1 MKNFFILNLVAK
13 VVIFSIMSNIKQLN
27 IVLLNFLWIIS
38 GILTIF
44 ASYNQ
49 KNILNYVEFNFVTL
63 W

>member
-49 KNILNYVEFNFVTL
+49 KIY
-63 W
+63 